1 MNNSTTL
8 AMTERKAV
16 FRRRASCI
24 LCRSNRL
31 KTLWASSFQEDSV
44 RAQLERGGY
53 SGNPLA
59 VLQDST
65 FSRVQCQNCTMAFQ
79 LDILSDE
86 WLKVLYGKWI
96 SSEQIAKVQAAR
108 GSSLFLEGIQNIKHG
123 LRLRKLLG
131 AAANESPQLL
141 DFGCGDGKFLKAAN
155 LLGFESF
162 GVDFSESRRS
172 RSHQLGDITLY
183 SNLEDLQQDLPVADR
198 LSESR
203 SEGRFD
209 AVTLFQVLEHLANPI
224 KTLQQLSA
232 VLKPGGILVVEVPDC
247 KGIGD
252 IPTTPDEH
260 SKIDPLEH
268 INHFTPRTLTA
279 MCEEVGFIPI
289 APGAAYV
296 SAGLPAVI
304 KAAIGSVV
312 RHPIFKPW
320 TKRTSQYFRKV
331 S

>member
-1 MNNSTTL
+1 MDNSQTL
-8 AMTERKAV
+8 AVTARKAV

-24 LCRSNRL
+24 LCQSNRL
-31 KTLWASSFQEDSV
+31 KTLWTSSFQAESV

-65 FSRVQCQNCTMAFQ
+65 FRRVQCQNCTMAFQ

-108 GSSLFLEGIQNIKHG
+108 GSSLFLESIQNIKHG
-123 LRLRKLLG
+123 LRLRRLLG
-131 AAANESPQLL
+131 AAANESPRLL

-155 LLGFESF
+155 LLGFEAF

-172 RSHQLGDITLY
+172 RSRQLGNITLY
-183 SNLEDLQQDLPVADR
+183 SNLEDLQEDLPVA
-198 LSESR
+198 ENI

-247 KGIGD
+247 KGVGD

-260 SKIDPLEH
+260 SKVDPLEH

-279 MCEEVGFIPI
+279 MCEEVGFSPI